1 METGRLFTTTKGTML
16 EARNMLREYYKLR
29 DLSGLPKI
37 RFHDLR
43 HSAATL
49 LCAAGVPMPA
59 ISRILGH
66 ASTRT
71 TQDVYAHV
79 TNEME
84 ADAAAKMDAIFK
96 PVDVTVDVKTA
107 QRRPQ

>member
-1 METGRLFTTTKGTML
+1 METGRVFTTTKGTLL
-16 EARNMLREYYKLR
+16 EARSMLGQYYKLR

-37 RFHDLR
+37 RFQDLR

-49 LCAAGVPMPA
+49 LTAAGVPMPA

-66 ASTRT
+66 SSTRT
-71 TQDVYAHV
+71 TQEVYAHV

-84 ADAAAKMDAIFK
+84 AETAAKMDAIFK
-96 PVDVTVDVKTA
+96 PVDVTVDVKTTS
-107 QRRPQ
+107 RKPQ